1 MLPGLGLQ
9 EGLGQFRAA
18 GSLSAR
24 VSQMHALL
32 VSLSL
37 TGWVNSATRRLTD
50 PFTNEQH

>member
-32 VSLSL
+32 VVGHGLFL
-37 TGWVNSATRRLTD
+37 
-50 PFTNEQH
+50 